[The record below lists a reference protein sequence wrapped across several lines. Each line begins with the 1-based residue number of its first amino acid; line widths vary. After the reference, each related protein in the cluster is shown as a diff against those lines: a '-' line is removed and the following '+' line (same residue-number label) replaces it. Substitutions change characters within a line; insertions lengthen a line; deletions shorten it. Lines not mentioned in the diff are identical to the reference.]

1 MRTSGRKSL
10 GEIRGQTRCSLNFD
24 AEKLG
29 SVPVCPSLL
38 ILPDLTITETIDEV
52 IVYHSNRLHVRI
64 SDCRANEAESAVL
77 EVLAECLGLL
87 RSRWNLPCSLP
98 VVKLGPSLDKT
109 PAIGIETPELF
120 LDFEAYA
127 CVAHCGFDLH
137 PVTNDLRIGYKLLDL
152 SLGVARD
159 FLRIELVERAAITF
173 SLLQHERPAQSGLR
187 A

>member
-1 MRTSGRKSL
+1 MGHGQAMSYFAERKLIVDWSDTRTLSSSAPQA
-10 GEIRGQTRCSLNFD
+10 RGD
-24 AEKLG
+24 
-29 SVPVCPSLL
+29 
-38 ILPDLTITETIDEV
+38 LPITETIDEV

-64 SDCRANEAESAVL
+64 NDRGANETESPVL

-87 RSRWNLPCSLP
+87 RSRWNLPRSLP

-109 PAIGIETPELF
+109 PAIGIETPELL
-120 LDFEAYA
+120 LDFEECA
-127 CVAHCGFDLH
+127 CVAYCGFDLH

-159 FLRIELVERAAITF
+159 FLRIEFVERAAITF
-173 SLLQHERPAQSGLR
+173 PLFQHKRPAQSGLC